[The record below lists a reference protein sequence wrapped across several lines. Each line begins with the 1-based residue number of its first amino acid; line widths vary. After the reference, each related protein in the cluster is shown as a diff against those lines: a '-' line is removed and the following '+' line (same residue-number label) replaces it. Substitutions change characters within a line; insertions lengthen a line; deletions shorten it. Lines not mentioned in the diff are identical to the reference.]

1 MKVSYNQYRSIL
13 VEQLGPQ
20 KRRVILLGVL
30 MFANIGAQLLN
41 PQIIRH
47 FIDLTQTTAELRL
60 LMNAAGAFILIAI
73 GQQTLET
80 VATYVSELVSW
91 TSTNSL
97 RTKLVRHCLGLDMSF
112 HNDHT
117 PGEMIERVDGDVNAL
132 GNFLSRFIVQILGN
146 VLLMFGI
153 LAMLFREDWRAGGAM
168 LGVIIVAFTILTLL
182 RNIAVPHWAASRQA
196 SADLFGF
203 LEERLAGT
211 EDIRACNGKPYV
223 LLRFYELTRAWFRR
237 EVKAALMINIVFNT
251 SLILLVIAT
260 SAALATGAYLYLEG
274 TMTIGGVYLL
284 AHYTHMLAQP
294 IERLSN
300 QLQDLQRAGASIGRI
315 SELLEM
321 RSSLLETGDTV
332 LPAGS
337 LSVSFENVDF
347 GYQQDEQ
354 VLKDVSFDLPAGA
367 TLGILGRTGGGKTTI
382 TRLIS
387 RLYDPWSGT
396 VSLGGVDLK
405 QTSAPNR
412 NDRVAVVTQNVQMFQ
427 ASVRDNLTLFDREI
441 DDGRIDDTL
450 TSLGL
455 GAWVASLPEGLDTVI
470 SSGGEGLSAGQ
481 GQLLAFARVLLLKDP
496 DLVILDEASSRLDP
510 ATERLVEQSVERLLE
525 GRTAIII
532 AHRLATVQRAD
543 RVMIIDEGTIAEH
556 GDRAQL
562 AADSSTRFH
571 TLLETGLE
579 DVLA

>member
-1 MKVSYNQYRSIL
+1 
-13 VEQLGPQ
+13 
-20 KRRVILLGVL
+20 
-30 MFANIGAQLLN
+30 
-41 PQIIRH
+41 
-47 FIDLTQTTAELRL
+47 
-60 LMNAAGAFILIAI
+60 
-73 GQQTLET
+73 
-80 VATYVSELVSW
+80 
-91 TSTNSL
+91 
-97 RTKLVRHCLGLDMSF
+97 
-112 HNDHT
+112 
-117 PGEMIERVDGDVNAL
+117 
-132 GNFLSRFIVQILGN
+132 
-146 VLLMFGI
+146 
-153 LAMLFREDWRAGGAM
+153 
-168 LGVIIVAFTILTLL
+168 
-182 RNIAVPHWAASRQA
+182 
-196 SADLFGF
+196 
-203 LEERLAGT
+203 
-211 EDIRACNGKPYV
+211 
-223 LLRFYELTRAWFRR
+223 
-237 EVKAALMINIVFNT
+237 MINIVFNT

>member
-1 MKVSYNQYRSIL
+1 MKVSYDQYRSIL

-20 KRRVILLGVL
+20 KGRVILLGVL
-30 MFANIGAQLLN
+30 MFANIGAQLVN

-47 FIDLTQTTAELRL
+47 FIDLTQTTAPLRQL
-60 LMNAAGAFILIAI
+60 
-73 GQQTLET
+73 T
-80 VATYVSELVSW
+80 VW
-91 TSTNSL
+91 GWICHST
-97 RTKLVRHCLGLDMSF
+97 TTTH
-112 HNDHT
+112 
-117 PGEMIERVDGDVNAL
+117 PAMIERVDGDVNAL
-132 GNFLSRFIVQILGN
+132 GNFLSRFIIQILGN

-153 LAMLFREDWRAGGAM
+153 LILLFREDWRAGGAM
-168 LGVIIVAFTILTLL
+168 LGVIVVAFTILTLL

-211 EDIRACNGKPYV
+211 EDIRASNAKPYV
-223 LLRFYELTRAWFRR
+223 LLRFYEFTRAWFKR

-251 SLILLVIAT
+251 SLVLLVIAT
-260 SAALATGAYLYLEG
+260 SAALATGAYLYQEG
-274 TMTIGGVYLL
+274 TLTIGGVYLL
-284 AHYTHMLAQP
+284 AHYTNMLVQP
-294 IERLSN
+294 VQRLST

-315 SELLEM
+315 GELLETQ
-321 RSSLLETGDTV
+321 SSLIETGGAA
-332 LPAGS
+332 LPPGP
-337 LSVSFENVDF
+337 LSVSFEDVNF
-347 GYQQDEQ
+347 GYLEDEQ
-354 VLKDVSFDLPAGA
+354 VLKNVSFSLSAGA
-367 TLGILGRTGGGKTTI
+367 TLGILGRTGSGKTTI

-387 RLYDPWSGT
+387 RLYDPWAGT

-405 QTSAPNR
+405 QTSASNR

-427 ASVRDNLTLFDREI
+427 ASVRDNLTLFDPEMG
-441 DDGRIDDTL
+441 DDRIHDAL
-450 TSLGL
+450 RRLGL

-496 DLVILDEASSRLDP
+496 DIVILDEASSRLDP
-510 ATERLVEQSVERLLE
+510 ATEQLVEQSVQRLLE

-543 RVMIIDEGTIAEH
+543 RVMIIDEGSIAEH
-556 GDRAQL
+556 GDRAEL